1 MDALPDARM
10 ALLDQRVQQL
20 TQAFRHIAATR
31 MQGLP
36 LLNQALQVEAIGF
49 EAVAGVDADGT
60 ATLAGVGIL
69 LTPWFMNLIWLPLH
83 GGEVLAVGDTR
94 VHRIGMTDFVFIG
107 ANDERAGAYE
117 MCSLF
122 SPMFEF
128 RDQLA
133 ARETGQ
139 QALALVRRTDIAEPV
154 VAPDTSSRPNTRR
167 AFLFGRSARQS

>member
-20 TQAFRHIAATR
+20 TLGFTHIAATR

-36 LLNQALQVEAIGF
+36 LVNQALQVEAIGF
-49 EAVAGVDADGT
+49 EAVVDVAADG
-60 ATLAGVGIL
+60 AEMLAGVGIL
-69 LTPWFMNLIWLPLH
+69 LTPWFMNLIWLPLQ
-83 GGEVLAVGDTR
+83 GADVLAVGDTR
-94 VHRIGMTDFVFIG
+94 VHRIGVTDFVFIG
-107 ANDERAGAYE
+107 ANDDRAGVYE

-128 RDQLA
+128 SGQLA
-133 ARETGQ
+133 ARETGL
-139 QALALVRRTDIAEPV
+139 QALALVRRTDIAEPAA
-154 VAPDTSSRPNTRR
+154 APDTSNTLNTRR